1 MSTTADLHIQ
11 PGENGMTGLPS
22 HESPPVLDIHDVTV
36 AYHHKPVLWN
46 IDLTISEP
54 RLVSIVGPNGAGK
67 STLIKAILGLV
78 PMASGKVSIFG
89 KPVSQS
95 LLS

>member
-1 MSTTADLHIQ
+1 MPTTADIPIQ
-11 PGENGMTGLPS
+11 SGENRMTGLPS
-22 HESPPVLDIHDVTV
+22 QESPPVLDIHDVTV

-46 IDLTISEP
+46 IDLAITKP

-78 PMASGKVSIFG
+78 PPGIQPQRSERVNRVHSA
-89 KPVSQS
+89 
-95 LLS
+95 